1 MRRGLV
7 PVPGGATTYA
17 SPSEERLVAQHV
29 SCPAISWMAG
39 VRFEVH
45 SELPHASMLGARQP
59 AKFSTGRR
67 LPFSSISVLGTGPPS
82 KLRS

>member
-1 MRRGLV
+1 
-7 PVPGGATTYA
+7 
-17 SPSEERLVAQHV
+17 
-29 SCPAISWMAG
+29 MAG